1 MIDRTPPGALER
13 PEQIV
18 GIARPERLARL
29 ADERWRTACRRRS
42 RPALRTPPPR
52 APPAR
57 TSRVGRGARR
67 TERGRSSG
75 RAPTRSVRYGV
86 NRTRSPIP
94 SCRTRW
100 RSMSSAGPVP
110 TSCKRPG
117 LGRCRGGVEQ
127 LAQPLLA
134 GQAPGVQDMVATGDL
149 RAGTE
154 RRVNPE
160 PERHRRVPSRVGR
173 RIDDRHHGVDLEVG
187 AAVPMPERPLVDA
200 LGSRQA
206 AGVKRGGG
214 VVHGDHGGAA
224 GVGGATRQARR
235 PVGIVEQHD
244 VRGECAE
251 RRDEP
256 TTAERDPVAVGG
268 GKPE

>member
-1 MIDRTPPGALER
+1 MSAADGVSAAVTTGA
-13 PEQIV
+13 
-18 GIARPERLARL
+18 AHA
-29 ADERWRTACRRRS
+29 AA
-42 RPALRTPPPR
+42 
-52 APPAR
+52 
-57 TSRVGRGARR
+57 
-67 TERGRSSG
+67 
-75 RAPTRSVRYGV
+75 
-86 NRTRSPIP
+86 
-94 SCRTRW
+94 
-100 RSMSSAGPVP
+100 SSAASPNVSCGPGSATHRARAKQRASSVAIGEVRGEP
-110 TSCKRPG
+110 DTVADPELPDAVAEHVLGRTGSDKLQRPG

-154 RRVNPE
+154 RRVKPE

-187 AAVPMPERPLVDA
+187 AAVPVPERPLVDA
-200 LGSRQA
+200 LGSGQA

-244 VRGECAE
+244 VRGECA
-251 RRDEP
+251 RASR
-256 TTAERDPVAVGG
+256 
-268 GKPE
+268 